1 MSIDITGITSSSAKL
16 IHYRIDDEHSNS
28 YERWKKMG
36 SPQNPTPAQI
46 AALEKAG
53 QLAMVNPPKKVSIF
67 NGVLKL
73 ETDLPRQAVD
83 LFQLTWQ

>member
-1 MSIDITGITSSSAKL
+1 
-16 IHYRIDDEHSNS
+16 
-28 YERWKKMG
+28 MG

-46 AALEKAG
+46 SALEKAG
-53 QLAMVNPPKKVSIF
+53 QLAMVNPPKKVSIS